1 MGPALVRSGRRALPG
16 LATLHTRE
24 VLRNP
29 WVWPAG
35 VAVALLA
42 LAFRGREGAVG
53 LVSLVAALQLYVPP
67 LVMVVATPLLA
78 RRETWAFWAAL
89 QRSPGRAYVRAA
101 IGVGV
106 GTLVPLAVGA
116 GLAGI
121 VLASRPLEL
130 ALLLAALTT
139 LVAVWTALAALV
151 AAATLDATRGL
162 ALGLAGWAAGT
173 LAYGPAVVAL
183 ATALPDRPLGG
194 LLIGALLA
202 NPAEAVRVGLLET
215 LDVPVLVGPVAVL
228 LRDALPGPTLLW
240 GAASAAVWAAALVV
254 VAGYVFAV
262 RDR

>member
-1 MGPALVRSGRRALPG
+1 
-16 LATLHTRE
+16 
-24 VLRNP
+24 
-29 WVWPAG
+29 
-35 VAVALLA
+35 
-42 LAFRGREGAVG
+42 
-53 LVSLVAALQLYVPP
+53 
-67 LVMVVATPLLA
+67 
-78 RRETWAFWAAL
+78 
-89 QRSPGRAYVRAA
+89 
-101 IGVGV
+101 
-106 GTLVPLAVGA
+106 VPLAVGA